1 MIIVTQEQNLVEQK
15 IPTSKNAVSRFS
27 NSLRTRAAKYL
38 MKAAKA
44 NKQGN
49 KIRAKI
55 YSAMSKV
62 VEQMAKLM
70 GFFGRQLTKL
80 NNARK
85 SLMTKMKN
93 LLKRKKKDEAAKVAK
108 EVKKVDAQK
117 KSLIKRTA
125 EKFGALA
132 KRLKNIRLNLKTA
145 GVAAGVA
152 AAGAAGYYG
161 YKKYKA
167 RKQENK

>member
-1 MIIVTQEQNLVEQK
+1 M
-15 IPTSKNAVSRFS
+15 P
-27 NSLRTRAAKYL
+27 
-38 MKAAKA
+38 
-44 NKQGN
+44 
-49 KIRAKI
+49 
-55 YSAMSKV
+55 
-62 VEQMAKLM
+62 
-70 GFFGRQLTKL
+70 
-80 NNARK
+80 RK
-85 SLMTKMKN
+85 TVAQ
-93 LLKRKKKDEAAKVAK
+93 RKKDEAAKVAK

-145 GVAAGVA
+145 GIAAGVA

>member
-1 MIIVTQEQNLVEQK
+1 MIIVTQEQNLVEQT
-15 IPTSKNAVSRFS
+15 IPTSTNAISRYANRLLNRAS
-27 NSLRTRAAKYL
+27 KYSTRASFEKNKS
-38 MKAAKA
+38 KA
-44 NKQGN
+44 
-49 KIRAKI
+49 RL
-55 YSAMSKV
+55 YSAMGKIV
-62 VEQMAKLM
+62 KQMAKLLQ
-70 GFFGRQLTKL
+70 FFGRQLTRL
-80 NNARK
+80 NNVRK
-85 SLMTKMKN
+85 SLMTKMRD

-108 EVKKVDAQK
+108 EVKKVDTQK

-132 KRLKNIRLNLKTA
+132 NRLKKIRLNLKTV

-167 RKQENK
+167 RKQQQ